1 MADQRTTTS
10 PAKLA
15 AQAAGRRSSTDSLQ
29 SLSGVHVV
37 TRIPAQPDDPER
49 RAFHAADPDAV
60 SRYWSTSLDGGL
72 SASEAARRLQRLGP
86 NKLAESTPPS
96 LWMRLLAQVSDFT
109 VLALIGAAVIA
120 AVLAVVAPEPGATF
134 LGKFGDSIAIF
145 LIVVLNA
152 ILGLVQER
160 RAEQALRALRDMTA
174 PQAKILRDG
183 NVVELP
189 SADLVPGDV
198 VLLEEGDKIPADL
211 RLLVTRDLEVE
222 EAALTGESMPVAK
235 DASIVL
241 DPATA
246 LADRVNMAFMGTQV
260 SRGRGRGVVCNSGMH
275 TELGSIAGMLA
286 QVEEEQTPL
295 KEQLER
301 FGKQIV
307 LGCIAISAIVFVF
320 GWLVGG
326 YHPREMFL
334 VAVALAVAAI
344 PEGLPA
350 ITTITLALG
359 TSRMAKRNALV
370 RRLPAVETLGCA
382 QVVCTDK
389 TGTLTQ
395 NAMTV
400 RRLWIAGTTYR
411 VGGEA
416 RDVEGK
422 IEPEGGD
429 AGTDLALAVRAA
441 SHASGARLDMGAS
454 GRVVASGDPT
464 DAALLV
470 LARKGRCADGPH
482 AIRTEVPFTSSR
494 RMATVVAMENEQ
506 ELAYMRGAPEVILDL
521 SERIRENGKVRP
533 IRDED
538 RRKIADV
545 AAGWGKEAMR
555 VVALAMR
562 VHAPPGTIILN
573 TGDYLQRLSNDILP
587 STTHRVSRPRD
598 PVAARRSRVS
608 FPLAAYLPGLDVLR
622 VLPGLANPKYEPI
635 KVITFHTRT
644 TAKFYGD
651 DYAVEVPVD
660 S

>member
-1 MADQRTTTS
+1 GSRTRAFGGGYRSPRAGHRPPAPAPARITTYEWILPRCAKHHPMADQRTTTS

-49 RAFHAADPDAV
+49 RAFHAADPAAV
-60 SRYWSTSLDGGL
+60 SRYCSTSLDGGL
-72 SASEAARRLQRLGP
+72 SARDAARGRPRLGP
-86 NKLAESTPPS
+86 NKLAESPPPS

-189 SADLVPGDV
+189 SADLVPGGGR
-198 VLLEEGDKIPADL
+198 LLREGDKVPAHL
-211 RLLVTRDLEVE
+211 RLLATPDLEVE

-235 DASIVL
+235 DASIVPH
-241 DPATA
+241 PATA
-246 LADRVNMAFMGTQV
+246 PARPGEIACLGPRG
-260 SRGRGRGVVCNSGMH
+260 SRARGRGVVCNSGMH

-344 PEGLPA
+344 PQGLPA

-359 TSRMAKRNALV
+359 TSRLAK
-370 RRLPAVETLGCA
+370 
-382 QVVCTDK
+382 
-389 TGTLTQ
+389 
-395 NAMTV
+395 
-400 RRLWIAGTTYR
+400 
-411 VGGEA
+411 
-416 RDVEGK
+416 
-422 IEPEGGD
+422 
-429 AGTDLALAVRAA
+429 
-441 SHASGARLDMGAS
+441 
-454 GRVVASGDPT
+454 
-464 DAALLV
+464 
-470 LARKGRCADGPH
+470 
-482 AIRTEVPFTSSR
+482 
-494 RMATVVAMENEQ
+494 
-506 ELAYMRGAPEVILDL
+506 
-521 SERIRENGKVRP
+521 
-533 IRDED
+533 
-538 RRKIADV
+538 
-545 AAGWGKEAMR
+545 
-555 VVALAMR
+555 
-562 VHAPPGTIILN
+562 
-573 TGDYLQRLSNDILP
+573 
-587 STTHRVSRPRD
+587 
-598 PVAARRSRVS
+598 
-608 FPLAAYLPGLDVLR
+608 
-622 VLPGLANPKYEPI
+622 
-635 KVITFHTRT
+635 
-644 TAKFYGD
+644 
-651 DYAVEVPVD
+651 
-660 S
+660 

>member
-1 MADQRTTTS
+1 
-10 PAKLA
+10 
-15 AQAAGRRSSTDSLQ
+15 
-29 SLSGVHVV
+29 
-37 TRIPAQPDDPER
+37 
-49 RAFHAADPDAV
+49 
-60 SRYWSTSLDGGL
+60 
-72 SASEAARRLQRLGP
+72 
-86 NKLAESTPPS
+86 
-96 LWMRLLAQVSDFT
+96 SDFT

-211 RLLVTRDLEVE
+211 RPLATRDLARE

-326 YHPREMFL
+326 YHPREM
-334 VAVALAVAAI
+334 
-344 PEGLPA
+344 
-350 ITTITLALG
+350 
-359 TSRMAKRNALV
+359 
-370 RRLPAVETLGCA
+370 
-382 QVVCTDK
+382 
-389 TGTLTQ
+389 
-395 NAMTV
+395 
-400 RRLWIAGTTYR
+400 
-411 VGGEA
+411 
-416 RDVEGK
+416 
-422 IEPEGGD
+422 
-429 AGTDLALAVRAA
+429 
-441 SHASGARLDMGAS
+441 
-454 GRVVASGDPT
+454 
-464 DAALLV
+464 
-470 LARKGRCADGPH
+470 
-482 AIRTEVPFTSSR
+482 
-494 RMATVVAMENEQ
+494 
-506 ELAYMRGAPEVILDL
+506 
-521 SERIRENGKVRP
+521 
-533 IRDED
+533 
-538 RRKIADV
+538 
-545 AAGWGKEAMR
+545 
-555 VVALAMR
+555 
-562 VHAPPGTIILN
+562 
-573 TGDYLQRLSNDILP
+573 
-587 STTHRVSRPRD
+587 
-598 PVAARRSRVS
+598 
-608 FPLAAYLPGLDVLR
+608 
-622 VLPGLANPKYEPI
+622 
-635 KVITFHTRT
+635 
-644 TAKFYGD
+644 
-651 DYAVEVPVD
+651 
-660 S
+660 